1 MSYNWSR
8 LLPEPFVPDGLTLK
22 LANVAQVVLFNEEL
36 AGQISD
42 GVWENS
48 RPFNHYKWV
57 PGRDKVS
64 VAATLLG
71 ESFGLFY
78 DTTYGGELHKGVR
91 FTPPRRYNFCNSLL
105 IEVCAERMI
114 EAVRALPDHGWY
126 TMKSLKMDLR
136 HISEIVNGPK
146 R

>member
-1 MSYNWSR
+1 
-8 LLPEPFVPDGLTLK
+8 
-22 LANVAQVVLFNEEL
+22 LATPAQVVLFNEEL

-48 RPFNHYKWV
+48 KPYNHYKWV

-64 VAATLLG
+64 VAKDG
-71 ESFGLFY
+71 ELVGLFY
-78 DTTYGGELHKGVR
+78 DTTYGGELHKGAR

-105 IEVCAERMI
+105 IEVCGERMI
-114 EAVRALPDHGWY
+114 EAVKTLTGAKWY
-126 TMKSLKMDLR
+126 TMKSLKMDLKM
-136 HISEIVNGPK
+136 ISEVVNWNGLQ

>member
-1 MSYNWSR
+1 MRFFRNSPY
-8 LLPEPFVPDGLTLK
+8 VPKGLTLN
-22 LANVAQVVLFNEEL
+22 LANPAQLVLFNEEL

-48 RPFNHYKWV
+48 RPFEHWTWV
-57 PGRDKVS
+57 PRRDNTSCGDIKP
-64 VAATLLG
+64 L
-71 ESFGLFY
+71 GLFY

-105 IEVCAERMI
+105 VEVCGERMI
-114 EAVRALPDHGWY
+114 AEVQTRLKGYHWYNMKAL
-126 TMKSLKMDLR
+126 KADLR